1 MKAAS
6 LARVLIVDDEVA
18 NMKAL
23 CDTLEM
29 EGYVTSGFSSA
40 SQALKALRPGEVDL
54 VLTDLMMPEMD
65 GISLLNA
72 ARKVDENL
80 AGVVMT
86 GHGTI
91 DTAVKAM
98 QDGALDYILKPFKL
112 STVLSVIG
120 KALEVRKLRLENTS
134 MRARERMYIAE
145 LEAANQ
151 DLDAFTCSVSHD
163 LRAPLRTITGFSTL
177 FLEQYGSST
186 TEDGRR
192 LLNHVSEGATR
203 MDQLIE
209 DLLRFC
215 RFSRQPLIKV
225 RAPLDQIVERARK
238 NLQLQEGGRSI
249 EWRIAPLPTC
259 SVDVSLLEQVFVN
272 LLSNAIKFTRDRNP
286 AVIEVG
292 CSESGNFVEIVV
304 RDNGAGFDMNYA
316 DKLFGVFQRLHS
328 AKQFEGTGVGL
339 SIVQR
344 IIQKHG
350 GTIRAESVLGEGAV
364 FTFSLP
370 C

>member
-1 MKAAS
+1 
-6 LARVLIVDDEVA
+6 
-18 NMKAL
+18 
-23 CDTLEM
+23 M

-40 SQALKALRPGEVDL
+40 NQALEALRPGEVDL
-54 VLTDLMMPEMD
+54 LLTDLMMPEMD
-65 GISLLNA
+65 GISLLRA
-72 ARKVDENL
+72 ARAVDEDL

-112 STVLSVIG
+112 STVVSVIG
-120 KALEVRKLRLENTS
+120 KALEVRRLRLENAA
-134 MRARERMYIAE
+134 MREREHMYIAE
-145 LEAANQ
+145 LEAANR
-151 DLDAFTCSVSHD
+151 DLESFTYSVSHD
-163 LRAPLRTITGFSTL
+163 LRAPLRAITGFSAL
-177 FLEQYGSST
+177 YLEQYGEGVDS
-186 TEDGRR
+186 GGKR
-192 LLNHVSEGATR
+192 LLNHINEGAAR

-215 RFSRQPLIKV
+215 RFSRQPLLKV
-225 RAPLDQIVERARK
+225 RVPLHQIIDNARK
-238 NLQLQEGGRSI
+238 HLQIQGNGRSI
-249 EWRIAPLPTC
+249 DWRIAPLPTC
-259 SVDVSLLEQVFVN
+259 SVDASLLEQVFVN

-292 CSESGNFVEIVV
+292 CRQSENFVEIVV

-328 AKQFEGTGVGL
+328 ATQFEGTGVGL

-350 GTIRAESVLGEGAV
+350 GTIRAESVVGEGATFV
-364 FTFSLP
+364 FTLP
-370 C
+370 R